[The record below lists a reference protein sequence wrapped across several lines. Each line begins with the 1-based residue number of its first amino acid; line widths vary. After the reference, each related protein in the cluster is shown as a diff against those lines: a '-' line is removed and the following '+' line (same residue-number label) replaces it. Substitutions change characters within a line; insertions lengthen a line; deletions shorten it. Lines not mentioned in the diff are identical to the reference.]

1 MTALILIYNQED
13 LIENSTAVFKCQV
26 KFEGHRDRYSMRM
39 FFSDDSN
46 RELDVV
52 DKGDAQTLIKVSY

>member
-1 MTALILIYNQED
+1 MAALLLTYNQED

-26 KFEGHRDRYSMRM
+26 RYEAHRDQYSMRM
-39 FFSDDSN
+39 FFTDDSN

-52 DKGDAQTLIKVSY
+52 DKGDAHTLIKVSY